1 MGDRNLAGMPPPSP
15 HQHGTKK
22 RWSVHDFTYRD
33 AGWEKLFFD
42 AVRNVNFSGVTV
54 TIFEISHLQNTKYNF
69 IFEKLPKTLLNN
81 LHVCLLI
88 L

>member
-54 TIFEISHLQNTKYNF
+54 TILEISHLQNMKYNF

-81 LHVCLLI
+81 LHVCLLT